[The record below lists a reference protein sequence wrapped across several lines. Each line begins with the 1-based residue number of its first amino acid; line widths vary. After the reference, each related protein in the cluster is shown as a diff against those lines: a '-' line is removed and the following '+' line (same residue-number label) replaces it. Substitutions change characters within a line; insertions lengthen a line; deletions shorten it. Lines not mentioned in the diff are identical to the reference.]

1 MSLKDHLLGIEREL
15 SSGSGD
21 AYRRHLT
28 EDALVIV
35 PPGHTL
41 DREKTVATMDE
52 SPGWDEVALDN
63 ARLLTLD
70 DHAALITYTFTGR
83 RGEDRYAA
91 VMTSTYARRGDD
103 WKLVLHQQT
112 PLDG

>member
-15 SSGSGD
+15 SGGSGD

-35 PPGHTL
+35 PPGQTL
-41 DREKTVATMDE
+41 DRETTVAAMDE
-52 SPGWDEVALDN
+52 SPGWDEVSLED
-63 ARLLTLD
+63 ARLLTLGEQ
-70 DHAALITYTFTGR
+70 AAIITYTFTGR
-83 RGEDRYAA
+83 RGENRYAA
-91 VMTSTYARRGDD
+91 VMTSAYGQRGDE